1 MPHFEKSPSWL
12 KHVTR
17 FDPSCDR
24 IWDSEFY
31 PVGEDSASIFSVFL
45 KEFVGSCEKQS
56 PRLVAYWALLYS
68 NLAME
73 NSWKIPSYIDDFPT
87 FDPKKDPTIHW
98 DHCLVGKIA
107 NIGTYGPRVCLIY
120 ILGGWISQTTIV
132 TDIYDE

>member
-45 KEFVGSCEKQS
+45 KE
-56 PRLVAYWALLYS
+56 LLYS

-120 ILGGWISQTTIV
+120 ILGGWVSQTTTV